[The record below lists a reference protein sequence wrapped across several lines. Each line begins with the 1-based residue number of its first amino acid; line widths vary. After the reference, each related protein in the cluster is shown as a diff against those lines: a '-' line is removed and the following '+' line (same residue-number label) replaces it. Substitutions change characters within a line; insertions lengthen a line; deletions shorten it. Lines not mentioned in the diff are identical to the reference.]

1 MTLFLILIGLVI
13 LICVWLNHVTTRI
26 GVPTLLAFIVLG
38 IIFGNNGIIPIHLE
52 DMAFAEQTCTVALI
66 FIMFYGGFGTR
77 WESAGRVA
85 VESGLLASVGVMVT
99 AALVGLFCHYALGW
113 NWLEGLLLGSVL
125 GSTDAA
131 SVFSILRSRKLGLKN
146 NTASLLEVESGSN
159 DPFAYMLTIV
169 LLSLRS
175 GSMTGGGVVMML
187 AGQILFGVL
196 GGWLIAT
203 AGVKIFKKMH
213 SRATAYGS
221 LFVLAIAILSYALP
235 AFIGGNGYLSAYLAG
250 IIMGNADLKDK
261 KNLVAFFD
269 GTTGLMQ
276 VLIFFLLGL
285 LAHPAQMHRVIV
297 PALIIFAFM
306 LFVARPLAV
315 GMVLTPF
322 SRSKGYRFRQRM
334 LVSFVGLRG
343 AASIVFAIM
352 ATGTVTDMNID
363 LFNIVFCI
371 VLLSIL
377 LQGSLLPAVA
387 GALDMID
394 DSVDVMKTF
403 NDYVEDTDMQF
414 GRITIKDGSA
424 WEGKQI
430 KELGLPKNLLIA
442 MILRDGQKVQPRGNT
457 KIKTGDSVIIITKSF
472 EDNHTFLEE
481 HTIKPGSKWVGKR
494 IMDYDRP
501 DGGVVV
507 MIRRVDRNTIPDG
520 NTVLQEGDVLV
531 ICHISQQEQTKTQNS

>member
-13 LICVWLNHVTTRI
+13 IICVWLNHVTTRI

-38 IIFGNNGIIPIHLE
+38 IIFGNNGLIPIHVE
-52 DMAFAEQTCTVALI
+52 DMDFAEQTCTVALI

-85 VESGLLASVGVMVT
+85 VESGLLASVGVMLT
-99 AALVGLFCHYALGW
+99 SGMVGVFCHYVLHW
-113 NWLEGLLLGSVL
+113 EWMDGLLLGSVIA
-125 GSTDAA
+125 STDAA

-159 DPFAYMLTIV
+159 DPFAYMLTMVI
-169 LLSLRS
+169 LSLRNGTAS
-175 GSMTGGGVVMML
+175 GGGVAVML
-187 AGQILFGVL
+187 VGQILFGVL
-196 GGWLIAT
+196 GGWLMAIVA
-203 AGVKIFKKMH
+203 IYFFKKMR

-235 AFIGGNGYLSAYLAG
+235 TFIGGNGYLSAYLAG

-285 LAHPAQMHRVIV
+285 LARPAMMHRVIV
-297 PALIIFAFM
+297 PSLIIFGFM
-306 LFVARPLAV
+306 LLVARPLAV
-315 GMVLTPF
+315 SIVLTPF
-322 SRSKGYRFRQRM
+322 RRSKGYRFRQRL

-343 AASIVFAIM
+343 AASIVFAII
-352 ATGTVTDMNID
+352 ATGTATNLNID

-377 LQGSLLPAVA
+377 IQGSLLPAVA
-387 GALDMID
+387 GWLDMID
-394 DSVDVMKTF
+394 NSVDVMKTF
-403 NDYVEDTDMQF
+403 NDYLADTDIQF
-414 GRITIKDGSA
+414 GRITITVGSA

-442 MILRDGQKVQPRGNT
+442 MIMRDGQKVLPRGNT
-457 KIKTGDSVIIITKSF
+457 RIKAGDSVVIITKSF

-481 HTIKPGSKWVGKR
+481 HTVKPGGRWAGKR

-501 DGGVVV
+501 DRGVVV
-507 MIRRVDRNTIPDG
+507 MIRRAEKNIIPDG
-520 NTVLQEGDVLV
+520 NTVLQVGDVLV
-531 ICHISQQEQTKTQNS
+531 LCHISQQEQTENS

>member
-13 LICVWLNHVTTRI
+13 LICVWLNHVTNRI

-38 IIFGNNGIIPIHLE
+38 IIFGNNGLIPIHLE
-52 DMAFAEQTCTVALI
+52 DMDFAEQTCTVALI

-85 VESGLLASVGVMVT
+85 VESGLLASVGVILTSGMVG
-99 AALVGLFCHYALGW
+99 VFCHYALRW
-113 NWLEGLLLGSVL
+113 DWMDGLLLGSVL
-125 GSTDAA
+125 ASTDAA

-159 DPFAYMLTIV
+159 DPFAYMLTMV
-169 LLSLRS
+169 MLSLRS
-175 GSMTGGGVVMML
+175 GTASGGGVALML
-187 AGQILFGVL
+187 VGQILFGVL
-196 GGWLIAT
+196 GGWLIALV
-203 AGVKIFKKMH
+203 AVKIFKKMR

-235 AFIGGNGYLSAYLAG
+235 SFLGGNGYLSAYLAG

-285 LAHPAQMHRVIV
+285 LARPAMMHRVIV

-315 GMVLTPF
+315 SLVLTPF

-352 ATGTVTDMNID
+352 ATGTVSDMNVD

-371 VLLSIL
+371 VLLSITI
-377 LQGSLLPAVA
+377 QGSLLPAVA
-387 GALDMID
+387 GWLDMID

-403 NDYVEDTDMQF
+403 NDYVEDTDVQF
-414 GRITIKDGSA
+414 GRITIKEGSA

-430 KELGLPKNLLIA
+430 RELGLPKNLLIA
-442 MILRDGQKVQPRGNT
+442 MILRDGQKVLPRGNT
-457 KIKTGDSVIIITKSF
+457 RIKKGDSVIIITKSF

-481 HTIKPGSKWVGKR
+481 HTIKPGSKWVGQR
-494 IMDYDRP
+494 IMDYDRA

-507 MIRRVDRNTIPDG
+507 MIRRGDRNTIPDG
-520 NTVLQEGDVLV
+520 NTVLQASDVLV
-531 ICHISQQEQTKTQNS
+531 LCHISQQEPTETDNS

>member
-1 MTLFLILIGLVI
+1 LFLILIGLVI
-13 LICVWLNHVTTRI
+13 IICVWLNHVTTRI

-38 IIFGNNGIIPIHLE
+38 IIFGNNGLIPIHVE
-52 DMAFAEQTCTVALI
+52 DMDFAEQTCTVALI

-85 VESGLLASVGVMVT
+85 VESGLLASVGVMLT
-99 AALVGLFCHYALGW
+99 SGMVGVFCHYVLHW
-113 NWLEGLLLGSVL
+113 EWMDGLLLGSVIA
-125 GSTDAA
+125 STDAA

-159 DPFAYMLTIV
+159 DPFAYMLTMVI
-169 LLSLRS
+169 LSLRNGTAS
-175 GSMTGGGVVMML
+175 GGGVAVML
-187 AGQILFGVL
+187 VGQILFGVL
-196 GGWLIAT
+196 GGWLMAIVA
-203 AGVKIFKKMH
+203 IYFFKKMR

-235 AFIGGNGYLSAYLAG
+235 TFIGGNGYLSAYLAG

-285 LAHPAQMHRVIV
+285 LARPAMMHRVIV
-297 PALIIFAFM
+297 PSLIIFGFM
-306 LFVARPLAV
+306 LLVARPLAV
-315 GMVLTPF
+315 SIVLTPF
-322 SRSKGYRFRQRM
+322 RRSKGYRFRQRL

-343 AASIVFAIM
+343 AASIVFAII
-352 ATGTVTDMNID
+352 ATGTATNLNID

-377 LQGSLLPAVA
+377 IQGSLLPAVA
-387 GALDMID
+387 GWLDMID
-394 DSVDVMKTF
+394 NSVDVMKTF
-403 NDYVEDTDMQF
+403 NDYLADTDIQF
-414 GRITIKDGSA
+414 GRITITVGSA

-442 MILRDGQKVQPRGNT
+442 MIMRDGQKVLPRGNT
-457 KIKTGDSVIIITKSF
+457 RIKAGDSVVIITKSF

-481 HTIKPGSKWVGKR
+481 HTVKPGGRWAGKR

-501 DGGVVV
+501 DRGVVV
-507 MIRRVDRNTIPDG
+507 MIRRAEKNIIPDG
-520 NTVLQEGDVLV
+520 NTVLQVGDVLV
-531 ICHISQQEQTKTQNS
+531 LCHISQQEQTENS

>member
-1 MTLFLILIGLVI
+1 MFLILIGLVI
-13 LICVWLNHVTTRI
+13 IICVWLNHVTTRI

-38 IIFGNNGIIPIHLE
+38 IIFGNNGLIPIHVE
-52 DMAFAEQTCTVALI
+52 DMDFAEQTCTVALI

-85 VESGLLASVGVMVT
+85 VESGLLASVGVMLT
-99 AALVGLFCHYALGW
+99 SGMVGVFCHYVLHW
-113 NWLEGLLLGSVL
+113 EWMDGLLLGSVIA
-125 GSTDAA
+125 STDAA

-159 DPFAYMLTIV
+159 DPFAYMLTMVI
-169 LLSLRS
+169 LSLRNGTAS
-175 GSMTGGGVVMML
+175 GGGVAVML
-187 AGQILFGVL
+187 VGQILFGVL
-196 GGWLIAT
+196 GGWLMAIVA
-203 AGVKIFKKMH
+203 IYFFKKMR

-235 AFIGGNGYLSAYLAG
+235 TFIGGNGYLSAYLAG

-285 LAHPAQMHRVIV
+285 LARPAMMHRVIV
-297 PALIIFAFM
+297 PSLIIFGFM
-306 LFVARPLAV
+306 LLVARPLAV
-315 GMVLTPF
+315 SIVLTPF
-322 SRSKGYRFRQRM
+322 RRSKGYRFRQRL

-343 AASIVFAIM
+343 AASIVFAII
-352 ATGTVTDMNID
+352 ATGTATNLNID

-377 LQGSLLPAVA
+377 IQGSLLPAVA
-387 GALDMID
+387 GWLDMID
-394 DSVDVMKTF
+394 NSVDVMKTF
-403 NDYVEDTDMQF
+403 NDYLADTDIQF
-414 GRITIKDGSA
+414 GRITITVGSA

-442 MILRDGQKVQPRGNT
+442 MIMRDGQKVLPRGNT
-457 KIKTGDSVIIITKSF
+457 RIKAGDSVVIITKSF

-481 HTIKPGSKWVGKR
+481 HTVKPGGRWAGKR

-501 DGGVVV
+501 DRGVVV
-507 MIRRVDRNTIPDG
+507 MIRRAEKNIIPDG
-520 NTVLQEGDVLV
+520 NTVLQVGDVLV
-531 ICHISQQEQTKTQNS
+531 LCHISQQEQTENS

>member
-13 LICVWLNHVTTRI
+13 LICVWLNHVTNRI

-38 IIFGNNGIIPIHLE
+38 MIFGNNGLMAIHVE
-52 DMAFAEQTCTVALI
+52 DMFFAEKTCTVALI

-77 WESAGRVA
+77 WESASRVA
-85 VESGLLASVGVMVT
+85 VESGLLASLGVVATAGMVGV
-99 AALVGLFCHYALGW
+99 FCHYALHW
-113 NWLEGLLLGSVL
+113 SWLDGLLLGSVL

-159 DPFAYMLTIV
+159 DPLAYMLTMV
-169 LLSLRS
+169 MLSLRS
-175 GSMTGGGVVMML
+175 GTASGGSVAVML
-187 AGQILFGVL
+187 VGQILFGVL
-196 GGWLIAT
+196 GGWLMAIVA
-203 AGVKIFKKMH
+203 IYFFKKMR

-235 AFIGGNGYLSAYLAG
+235 TFIGGNGYLSAYLAG

-269 GTTGLMQ
+269 GITGLMQ

-285 LAHPAQMHRVIV
+285 LARPAQMHRVIV
-297 PALIIFAFM
+297 PALMIFTFM
-306 LFVARPLAV
+306 LLVARPLAV
-315 GMVLTPF
+315 DMVLTPF
-322 SRSKGYRFRQRM
+322 FRKKGYRFKQRA
-334 LVSFVGLRG
+334 LISFVGLRG

-352 ATGTVTDMNID
+352 ATGSITDMKID
-363 LFNIVFCI
+363 LFNIVFCV

-377 LQGSLLPAVA
+377 LQGSLLPWVA

-394 DSVDVMKTF
+394 NSVDVMKTF
-403 NDYVEDTDMQF
+403 NDYVADTDMQF
-414 GRITIKDGSA
+414 GRISIKEGSA
-424 WEGKQI
+424 WEGKLI
-430 KELGLPKNLLIA
+430 SELGLPKNLLIA
-442 MILRDGQKVQPRGNT
+442 MILRDGQKVLPRGNT
-457 KIKTGDSVIIITKSF
+457 KIKAGDSVVIITKSF

-481 HTIKPGSKWVGKR
+481 HTVKPGGRWAGKR

-501 DGGVVV
+501 ERGVVV
-507 MIRRVDRNTIPDG
+507 MIRRGEKNTIPDG
-520 NTVLQEGDVLV
+520 KTVLQVGDVLV
-531 ICHISQQEQTKTQNS
+531 LCHISPEEQTETHIN

>member
-13 LICVWLNHVTTRI
+13 LICVWLNHVTNRI

-38 IIFGNNGIIPIHLE
+38 IIFGNNGLIPIHLE
-52 DMAFAEQTCTVALI
+52 DMDFAEQTCTVALI

-85 VESGLLASVGVMVT
+85 VESGLLASVGVILTSGMVG
-99 AALVGLFCHYALGW
+99 VFCHYALHW
-113 NWLEGLLLGSVL
+113 EWMDGLLLGSVIA
-125 GSTDAA
+125 STDAA

-159 DPFAYMLTIV
+159 DPFAYMLTMVI
-169 LLSLRS
+169 LSLRNGTAS
-175 GSMTGGGVVMML
+175 GGGVAVML
-187 AGQILFGVL
+187 VGQILFGVL
-196 GGWLIAT
+196 GGWLMAIVA
-203 AGVKIFKKMH
+203 IYFFKKMR

-235 AFIGGNGYLSAYLAG
+235 TFIGGNGYLSAYLAG

-285 LAHPAQMHRVIV
+285 LARPAMMHRVIV
-297 PALIIFAFM
+297 PSLIIFGFM
-306 LFVARPLAV
+306 LLVARPLAV
-315 GMVLTPF
+315 SIVLTPF
-322 SRSKGYRFRQRM
+322 RRSKGYRFRQRL

-343 AASIVFAIM
+343 AASIVFAII
-352 ATGTVTDMNID
+352 ATGTATNLNID

-377 LQGSLLPAVA
+377 IQGSLLPAVA
-387 GALDMID
+387 GWLDMID

-403 NDYVEDTDMQF
+403 NDYVADTDIQF
-414 GRITIKDGSA
+414 GRITITVGSA

-442 MILRDGQKVQPRGNT
+442 MIMRDGQKVLPRGNT
-457 KIKTGDSVIIITKSF
+457 KIKAGDSVVIITKSF

-481 HTIKPGSKWVGKR
+481 HTVKPGGRWAGKR

-501 DGGVVV
+501 DRGVVV
-507 MIRRVDRNTIPDG
+507 MIRRAEKNIIPDG
-520 NTVLQEGDVLV
+520 NTVLQVGDVLV
-531 ICHISQQEQTKTQNS
+531 LCHISQQEQTENS